1 MPRFLP
7 PHLSDV
13 HFPPNLRSLGQFFPG
28 EFSYIQITTFG
39 RYPLGRK
46 YRTPKLFRIP
56 STWLNHL
63 CSIFCNHQKGFHSL
77 VFLPGMEP
85 FLMVIED
92 GSKMIQPRN
101 LSPFQIMAK
110 SGLLS
115 SHGCCCWR
123 WHWSG
128 VLPCFVSLGTQ
139 RLWAPMKARWLTAR
153 EKLMLMGFPVTSNG
167 YKRPRG
173 GSGKRYNYHPEKDW
187 QVEKCD
193 KVAKSYACGI
203 LDPYATL
210 DKPHSSVGNSMHIPN
225 CAAVLLT
232 ALLPTTPSKSRH
244 PFPCPK
250 KFGSRPP
257 NPNGWR
263 PNTGAILFAL
273 GPLGYWNLFVHKEE
287 QILV

>member
-13 HFPPNLRSLGQFFPG
+13 HFPPNLRSFGTIFSWRIFIYSNHDLREIPFGQKISAPTTVAFRT
-28 EFSYIQITTFG
+28 IQNTGVRRFNAI
-39 RYPLGRK
+39 
-46 YRTPKLFRIP
+46 
-56 STWLNHL
+56 
-63 CSIFCNHQKGFHSL
+63 
-77 VFLPGMEP
+77 
-85 FLMVIED
+85 
-92 GSKMIQPRN
+92 
-101 LSPFQIMAK
+101 A
-110 SGLLS
+110 S
-115 SHGCCCWR
+115 SNNHGCWEGPTLP
-123 WHWSG
+123 WFGMG
-128 VLPCFVSLGTQ
+128 VESS
-139 RLWAPMKARWLTAR
+139 MKARWLTAR

-225 CAAVLLT
+225 CATVLLT
-232 ALLPTTPSKSRH
+232 ALLPTTPSRSRH